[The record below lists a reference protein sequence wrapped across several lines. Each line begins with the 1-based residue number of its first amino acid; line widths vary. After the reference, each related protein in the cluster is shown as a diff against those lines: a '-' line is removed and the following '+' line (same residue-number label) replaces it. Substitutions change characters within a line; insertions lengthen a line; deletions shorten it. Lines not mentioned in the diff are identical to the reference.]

1 MKKIAKKS
9 EINKLE
15 QKIKLLGENN
25 QKIHEEIERSRNQAT
40 LLQERIR
47 QSCQSQQRLE
57 ERQNQTKEELK
68 NIFS

>member
-1 MKKIAKKS
+1 MKI
-9 EINKLE
+9 
-15 QKIKLLGENN
+15 IK
-25 QKIHEEIERSRNQAT
+25 KIHEEIERSRNQAT

-68 NIFS
+68 